1 MKKYV
6 LIFTI
11 LFTQFSL
18 SAQTEYIDIAKVG
31 LMGTSTM
38 AVYSEDVFDDDLAV
52 HKLNIFDAKD
62 LCHWVKYTNLGNYKV
77 FLTLSDDPGDTR
89 KICIKEDEVLVDS
102 CYYVDSFATDFVFTS
117 DAHTL
122 EIYVCKPNYGNDK
135 KEIASNK

>member
-18 SAQTEYIDIAKVG
+18 CPQTEYIDIAKVG

-52 HKLNIFDAKD
+52 HKINIFDAKD
-62 LCHWVKYTNLGNYKV
+62 LCHWVKYTNLNKGKV
-77 FLTLSDDPGDTR
+77 LLTLSDDPGDTR
-89 KICIKEDEVLVDS
+89 RICIKEEDVLIDS
-102 CYYVDSFATDFVFTS
+102 CYNVDSFATQYVFTS
-117 DAHTL
+117 DAHNF
-122 EIYVCKPNYGNDK
+122 EIYVCKPNYGSDK
-135 KEIASNK
+135 KEIALNK